1 MPFRLLSSPFCR
13 AVGPVPRAGLDRSR
27 VVAAAAVV
35 ADEAGF
41 ERFTLAMVAK
51 SLGVRL
57 PSLYNHVEGLEAL
70 RDEIAIRA
78 LNELA
83 GVLSS
88 AAAGRSRGEALHA
101 VAHAYRE
108 YALKCPGRY
117 SATVRAPIPDDAKHT
132 AAASALLDV
141 MLAVLRGY
149 NLHGDD
155 AVDAIRAVRA
165 ALHGWAELE
174 KGGAFGMPQDVN
186 RSYHQLITGIH
197 ATLALHDRSRPV
209 DPLSV

>member
-1 MPFRLLSSPFCR
+1 MPFRLLSFPFCR
-13 AVGPVPRAGLDRSR
+13 AVGSVPRAGLDRSR

-88 AAAGRSRGEALHA
+88 AAAGLSRGEALHA

-197 ATLALHDRSRPV
+197 ATLALHDRSRPA